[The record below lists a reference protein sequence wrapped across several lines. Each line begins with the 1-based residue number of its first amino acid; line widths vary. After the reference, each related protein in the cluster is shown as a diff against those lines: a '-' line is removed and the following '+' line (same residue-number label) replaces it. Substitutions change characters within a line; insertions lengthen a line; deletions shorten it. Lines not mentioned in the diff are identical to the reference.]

1 MVSTQRTQREPAM
14 TQVTHPSKQAVR
26 DFMAKRQVERV
37 PPPRPEEVRRQLGWN
52 LVEAERENANGS
64 KR

>member
-1 MVSTQRTQREPAM
+1 M